1 MATGLYTSLGA
12 IPPNSNISTAS
23 VSGEVG
29 LWSTA
34 LYSPIPANGVQ
45 TPSAYEIFA
54 AGRVTTAATPAN
66 CTITARIGTSTS
78 GITLGGTGAIA
89 FTASITDAYWEL
101 RGVLNLRTVGAAG
114 TNSTAKGNF
123 RFATTQGTSAGVAGP
138 ANVGTG
144 WDVLFGNTS
153 ASYDST
159 VANGLFIS
167 ATHTVTTVTWNV
179 ESIIWKAL

>member
-1 MATGLYTSLGA
+1 MASGLYTGLAA
-12 IPPNSNISTAS
+12 IPPNSNISTTS
-23 VSGEVG
+23 VNGEVG
-29 LWSTA
+29 LWGTS
-34 LYSPIPANGVQ
+34 LYTPIPANGVQ
-45 TPSAYEIFA
+45 APSAYEIFA
-54 AGRVTTAATPAN
+54 AGRVTTVASPAN
-66 CTITARIGTSTS
+66 ATITARIGTSTS

-89 FTASITDAYWEL
+89 LTASITDAYWEL
-101 RGVLNLRTVGAAG
+101 RGILNIRTIGAAG

-167 ATHTVTTVTWNV
+167 VTHTVTTITWNT
-179 ESIIWKAL
+179 ETIIWKAL